1 MRRVFLKLTLLA
13 AGLAGL
19 AVSPASAVVK
29 RADLG
34 LAQSAPACTGKGLY
48 GYDLRWRAGP
58 RASFQVN
65 SGNGCQMSGVEC
77 SISGKG
83 CVVDCSPQGV
93 CTAAVARCVI
103 GKGAPWI
110 RVTARDRSVFQQ
122 ITAPGPGRCQ

>member
-1 MRRVFLKLTLLA
+1 MRRAVLELALLA
-13 AGLAGL
+13 AALAGL
-19 AVSPASAVVK
+19 AASPASAVVK

-34 LAQSAPACTGKGLY
+34 LTQNAAACTGTGAY

-58 RASFQVN
+58 RASFLVN
-65 SGNGCQMSGVEC
+65 SGNGCRMGGVDC

-122 ITAPGPGRCQ
+122 IAAPSPGRCR